1 MLPGRRGNEL
11 MVKTET
17 YTLNMGPQHP
27 STHGV
32 LQVVLELDG
41 EEVVQ
46 AVPHMG
52 YLHRGIEKLA
62 ESRTY
67 IQFIPYTDRLDYIS
81 SMGNNLGYCQ
91 AVEKLAGLEVP
102 ERAEYLRIIMT
113 ELNRIASHL
122 IFMGSLA
129 IDLGASTGMMFGF
142 RSRERILDLFD
153 MACGARQTYSYI
165 RFGGVSADIPPEF
178 IPALRRFLA
187 DFPAMLAEDHELLT
201 GNEILYHRL
210 KDNAVISGEQA
221 LEIGLTGPA
230 LRASGIDYDLR
241 KVEPYGIYDRFD
253 FTVPLGKTGDSWDR
267 YLVRMEEM
275 KQSAGIV
282 AQALEQLP
290 EGPVMGKAPKLL
302 KPPAGEIYHSVE
314 NPRGE
319 LGYYIVSDGSPKPY
333 RIHVRRPSFINLQVL
348 NDACQGLLIAD
359 VVAVLATLDSLMG
372 EVDC

>member
-1 MLPGRRGNEL
+1 ML
-11 MVKTET
+11 KTET
-17 YTLNMGPQHP
+17 FTLNMGPQHP

-41 EEVVQ
+41 ETVVQ
-46 AVPHMG
+46 AIPNMG

-67 IQFIPYTDRLDYIS
+67 AQFIPYTDRLDYVS

-91 AVEKLAGLEVP
+91 TVEKMMGIKVP

-153 MACGARQTYSYI
+153 MACGARQTYTYI
-165 RFGGVSADIPPEF
+165 RFGGVSADIPAEF
-178 IPALRRFLA
+178 IPALERFLT
-187 DFPAMLAEDHELLT
+187 DFPAMLDEYHRLLT

-210 KDNAVISGEQA
+210 KNTGVISGQRA
-221 LEIGLTGPA
+221 VEIGLTGPA
-230 LRASGIDYDLR
+230 LRASGVDYDIR
-241 KVEPYGIYDRFD
+241 KIEPYSIYDRFD
-253 FTVPLGKTGDSWDR
+253 FSVPLGQVGDCWDR
-267 YLVRMEEM
+267 YIIRMEEM
-275 KQSAGIV
+275 KQSASIV
-282 AQALEQLP
+282 AQALEQMT
-290 EGPVMGKAPKLL
+290 EGIVMATIPKVL
-302 KPPAGEIYHSVE
+302 KPPAGEVYHSIE

-319 LGYYIVSDGSPKPY
+319 LGYYIVSDGGVNPY
-333 RIHVRRPSFINLQVL
+333 RLHVRRPSFINLQVL
-348 NDACQGLLIAD
+348 NETCQGLLIGD

>member
-1 MLPGRRGNEL
+1 

-41 EEVVQ
+41 ERVVQ
-46 AVPHMG
+46 ATPRMG

-67 IQFIPYTDRLDYIS
+67 AQFIPYTDRLDYVS

-91 AVEKLAGLEVP
+91 TVEKLMGIAIP

-142 RSRERILDLFD
+142 RDRERILDLFD

-165 RFGGVSADIPPEF
+165 RFGGVAEDIPPEF
-178 IPALRRFLA
+178 IPALRQFLA
-187 DFPAMLAEDHELLT
+187 EFPGMLAEKHGLLT

-210 KDNAVISGEQA
+210 KDNAVISAEQA
-221 LEIGLTGPA
+221 LAIGLTGPA
-230 LRASGIDYDLR
+230 LRASGVDYDLR
-241 KVEPYGIYDRFD
+241 KAEPYGFYDRFD
-253 FTVPLGKTGDSWDR
+253 FAVPLGQTGDSWDR

-275 KQSAGIV
+275 QQSARIV
-282 AQALEQLP
+282 EQALEQLP
-290 EGPVMGKAPKLL
+290 EGPILTKLQKVL
-302 KPPAGEIYHSVE
+302 KPPVGEIYHSIE

-319 LGYYIVSDGSPKPY
+319 LGYYIVSDGSTKPY
-333 RIHVRRPSFINLQVL
+333 RLHVRRPSFINLQAL
-348 NDACQGLLIAD
+348 SETCQGLLLAD

>member
-1 MLPGRRGNEL
+1 ML
-11 MVKTET
+11 KTET
-17 YTLNMGPQHP
+17 FTLNMGPQHP

-41 EEVVQ
+41 ETVVQ
-46 AVPHMG
+46 AIPNMG

-67 IQFIPYTDRLDYIS
+67 AQFIPYTDRLDYVS

-91 AVEKLAGLEVP
+91 TVEKMMGIKIP

-153 MACGARQTYSYI
+153 MACGARQTYTYI
-165 RFGGVSADIPPEF
+165 RFGGVSADIPSEF
-178 IPALRRFLA
+178 IPELQRFLA
-187 DFPAMLAEDHELLT
+187 DFPVMVDEYHRLLT

-210 KDNAVISGEQA
+210 KNTGVISGQRA
-221 LEIGLTGPA
+221 VEIGLTGPA
-230 LRASGIDYDLR
+230 LRASGVDYDIR

-253 FTVPLGKTGDSWDR
+253 FSVPLGQVGDCWDR
-267 YLVRMEEM
+267 YTVRMEEM
-275 KQSAGIV
+275 KQSASIV
-282 AQALEQLP
+282 AQALAQMP
-290 EGPVMGKAPKLL
+290 EGAVMATVPKVL
-302 KPPAGEIYHSVE
+302 KPPAGEVYHAIE

-319 LGYYIVSDGSPKPY
+319 LGYYIVSDGGVNPY
-333 RIHVRRPSFINLQVL
+333 RLHVRRPSFINLQVL
-348 NDACQGLLIAD
+348 NEACQGLLIGD

>member
-1 MLPGRRGNEL
+1 ML
-11 MVKTET
+11 KTET
-17 YTLNMGPQHP
+17 FTLNMGPQHP

-41 EEVVQ
+41 ETVVQ
-46 AVPHMG
+46 AIPNMG

-67 IQFIPYTDRLDYIS
+67 AQFIPYTDRLDYVS

-91 AVEKLAGLEVP
+91 TVEKMIGVTVP

-153 MACGARQTYSYI
+153 MACGARQTYTYI
-165 RFGGVSADIPPEF
+165 RFGGVSADIPSEF
-178 IPALRRFLA
+178 IPALQRFLA
-187 DFPAMLAEDHELLT
+187 DFPAMLDEYHHLLT

-210 KDNAVISGEQA
+210 KNTGVVSGQRA

-230 LRASGIDYDLR
+230 LRASGVDYDIR
-241 KVEPYGIYDRFD
+241 KVEPYSIYDRFD
-253 FTVPLGKTGDSWDR
+253 FSVPLGQVGDCWDR
-267 YLVRMEEM
+267 YIIRMEEM
-275 KQSAGIV
+275 KQSASIV
-282 AQALEQLP
+282 TQALEQMP
-290 EGPVMGKAPKLL
+290 EGTVMATVPKVL
-302 KPPAGEIYHSVE
+302 KPTAGEMYHSIE

-319 LGYYIVSDGSPKPY
+319 LGYYIVSDGGVNPY
-333 RIHVRRPSFINLQVL
+333 RLHVRRPSFINLQVL
-348 NDACQGLLIAD
+348 NETCQGLLIGD

>member
-1 MLPGRRGNEL
+1 MF
-11 MVKTET
+11 KTET

-41 EEVVQ
+41 ELVVQ
-46 AVPHMG
+46 AVPRMG

-67 IQFIPYTDRLDYIS
+67 AQFIPYTDRLDYVS

-91 AVEKLAGLEVP
+91 TIEKLLEITVP
-102 ERAEYLRIIMT
+102 DRAEYLRIIMT

-165 RFGGVSADIPPEF
+165 RFGGVSADIPAEF
-178 IPALRRFLA
+178 IPALQRFLA
-187 DFPAMLAEDHELLT
+187 DLPGMLEENSNLLM
-201 GNEILYHRL
+201 GNEILYNRL
-210 KDNAVISGEQA
+210 KNNAVISGQKA

-241 KVEPYGIYDRFD
+241 KVEPYGYYDRFD
-253 FTVPLGKTGDSWDR
+253 FNVPLGQTGDSWDR
-267 YLVRMEEM
+267 YSVRMEEI
-275 KQSAGIV
+275 KESAKIV
-282 AQALEQLP
+282 AQAVERMP
-290 EGPVMGKAPKLL
+290 EGPVMAKIPKLL
-302 KPPAGEIYHSVE
+302 KPPVGEVYHSIE

-319 LGYYIVSDGSPKPY
+319 LGYYVVSDGSAKPY

-348 NDACQGLLIAD
+348 NETCQGLLIAD
-359 VVAVLATLDSLMG
+359 VVAVLATIDSLMG

>member
-1 MLPGRRGNEL
+1 

-41 EEVVQ
+41 ERVVQ
-46 AVPHMG
+46 AMPHMG

-67 IQFIPYTDRLDYIS
+67 AQFIPYTDRLDYVS

-91 AVEKLAGLEVP
+91 TVEKLMEIVVP
-102 ERAEYLRIIMT
+102 ERAEYLRIMMT

-129 IDLGASTGMMFGF
+129 MDLGASTGMMFGF
-142 RSRERILDLFD
+142 RTRERILDLFD
-153 MACGARQTYSYI
+153 MVCGARQTYSYI
-165 RFGGVSADIPPEF
+165 RFGGVSADLPSAF
-178 IPALRRFLA
+178 IPALKEFLA
-187 DFPAMLAEDHELLT
+187 DFPAMLEEYHNLLT
-201 GNEILYHRL
+201 GNEIFYHRL
-210 KDNAVISGEQA
+210 KNTGIISGQRA
-221 LEIGLTGPA
+221 LEIGLTGPV
-230 LRASGIDYDLR
+230 LRASGIAYDIR
-241 KVEPYGIYDRFD
+241 KAEPYGVYDRFD
-253 FTVPLGKTGDSWDR
+253 FTVPLGKVGDCWDR
-267 YLVRMEEM
+267 YIVRMEEM
-275 KQSAGIV
+275 QQSSEIV
-282 AQALEQLP
+282 RQALEQMP
-290 EGPVMGKAPKLL
+290 EGEIMAKIPKIV
-302 KPPAGEIYHSVE
+302 KPPVGEMYHSIE

-319 LGYYIVSDGSPKPY
+319 LGYYIVSNGSTKPY
-333 RIHVRRPSFINLQVL
+333 RLHVRRPSFINLQVL
-348 NDACQGLLIAD
+348 NEACQGLLIGD

>member
-1 MLPGRRGNEL
+1 

-41 EEVVQ
+41 ELVVQ

-67 IQFIPYTDRLDYIS
+67 AQFIPYTDRLDYVS

-91 AVEKLAGLEVP
+91 TVEKLMNITVP
-102 ERAEYLRIIMT
+102 DRAEYLRIIMT

-165 RFGGVSADIPPEF
+165 RFGGVSADIPSEF
-178 IPALRRFLA
+178 IPALQHFLA
-187 DFPAMLAEDHELLT
+187 DFPTMLAEYHKLLT

-210 KDNAVISGEQA
+210 KNTGVIQGERA

-230 LRASGIDYDLR
+230 LRASGVDYDIR

-253 FTVPLGKTGDSWDR
+253 FTVPLGKVGDCWDR
-267 YLVRMEEM
+267 YIIRMEEM
-275 KQSAGIV
+275 KQSANIV
-282 AQALEQLP
+282 QQALEQMP
-290 EGPVMGKAPKLL
+290 EGEVMAKIPKVL
-302 KPPAGEIYHSVE
+302 KPPIGEVYHSIE

-319 LGYYIVSDGSPKPY
+319 LGYYIVSNGATKPY
-333 RIHVRRPSFINLQVL
+333 RLHVRRPSFINLQVL
-348 NDACQGLLIAD
+348 NETCQGLLIGD